1 MKILITGIHGFV
13 GTNLVKAY
21 KSQHT
26 IYGLDIIYPKMEG
39 IVSTISWDDL
49 SKIPEVDIIIHL
61 AGKAHDTK
69 NQTNAESYFEINTGL
84 TKKIYDWFLKSNAK
98 KFIFFSSV
106 KAAADS
112 VVGDILTEDIEPSP
126 IGPYG
131 ESKIAAENY
140 ILANLLNN
148 KKVYILRPC
157 MIHGLGNKGNLNLL
171 HKIVSKGIPW
181 PLGSFDNQRSFCSI
195 DNLSFVIKNLI
206 EKKIQTGIY
215 QIADDE
221 PLSTNQLV
229 TLIAQSLDKKS
240 KVWNINQSLIKS
252 LAKTG
257 NILHLPLNT
266 ERLKKLTES
275 YVVSNE
281 KIKKAIGIKKMPIT
295 AEDGMMKTLK
305 SFRY

>member
-1 MKILITGIHGFV
+1 
-13 GTNLVKAY
+13 
-21 KSQHT
+21 
-26 IYGLDIIYPKMEG
+26 
-39 IVSTISWDDL
+39 
-49 SKIPEVDIIIHL
+49 
-61 AGKAHDTK
+61 
-69 NQTNAESYFEINTGL
+69 
-84 TKKIYDWFLKSNAK
+84 
-98 KFIFFSSV
+98 
-106 KAAADS
+106 
-112 VVGDILTEDIEPSP
+112 
-126 IGPYG
+126 
-131 ESKIAAENY
+131 
-140 ILANLLNN
+140 
-148 KKVYILRPC
+148 
-157 MIHGLGNKGNLNLL
+157 MIHGPGNKGNLNLL

-281 KIKKAIGIKKMPIT
+281 KIKKALGIKNMPVS
-295 AEDGMMKTLK
+295 ARDGMMKTLE